1 MGAAL
6 ARSSPSGSAGRHI
19 FAQPLPGRTRWPDT
33 CEAPLLIEAGPMKS
47 KRMGRS
53 NFKLIAQYD
62 ARRNEYSVWKHNLTE
77 AQALEAVAEHSARA
91 FSIFIIDQK
100 Q

>member
-1 MGAAL
+1 
-6 ARSSPSGSAGRHI
+6 
-19 FAQPLPGRTRWPDT
+19 
-33 CEAPLLIEAGPMKS
+33 MKS

-91 FSIFIIDQK
+91 FAIFIIDQK
-100 Q
+100 QKHKAKEVDVCKACRADVEREAQLQPQPKFKKTTKTRKKKR